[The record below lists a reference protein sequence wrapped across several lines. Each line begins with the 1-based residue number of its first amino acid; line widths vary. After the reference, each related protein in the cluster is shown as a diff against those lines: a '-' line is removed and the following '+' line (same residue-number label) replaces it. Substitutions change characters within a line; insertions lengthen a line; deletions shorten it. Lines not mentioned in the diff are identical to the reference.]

1 MTPPTPAPAARASR
15 RSLRLVGYAAVLAA
29 SVWPLR
35 AVPEARADLAT
46 IGGQTLDVEADM
58 LDVDI
63 NRGRAT
69 LEGNVHA
76 TLGELTVVCPKV
88 EMTYDEAPQ
97 VRWARG
103 TGGVEARVQ
112 GIVARAAVVEVD
124 VPKRK
129 VDLSGGVRL
138 TRGKGWVEADR
149 ATIDIATYRVSL
161 HDVKGSIPVKP
172 PPR

>member
-1 MTPPTPAPAARASR
+1 MDLSSERRRA
-15 RSLRLVGYAAVLAA
+15 LALQ
-29 SVWPLR
+29 PLR
-35 AVPEARADLAT
+35 FLVAVGFLSLASLVTQSVPEAQANLAT
-46 IGGQTLDVEADM
+46 IGGQSLDVKADE

-63 NRGRAT
+63 SKGRAT
-69 LEGNVHA
+69 LKGNVHA

-88 EMTYDEAPQ
+88 ELAYDEAPQ

-138 TRGKGWVEADR
+138 TRGKGWVEAER
-149 ATIDIATYRVSL
+149 ATIDIATNRVSL
-161 HDVKGSIPVKP
+161 HEVQGSIPVKP
-172 PPR
+172 PAR

>member
-1 MTPPTPAPAARASR
+1 MIAAGLST
-15 RSLRLVGYAAVLAA
+15 
-29 SVWPLR
+29 LR

-46 IGGQTLDVEADM
+46 IGGQTLDVKADM

-149 ATIDIATYRVSL
+149 ASIDIATYRVSL
-161 HDVKGSIPVKP
+161 HEVKGSIPVKP
-172 PPR
+172 PAR

>member
-1 MTPPTPAPAARASR
+1 MPVSQLSAMRAPRRA
-15 RSLRLVGYAAVLAA
+15 LRLLGCAAALVTTLFM
-29 SVWPLR
+29 LR
-35 AVPEARADLAT
+35 SVPEARADLAA
-46 IGGQTLDVEADM
+46 IGGQTLDVKADM

-129 VDLSGGVRL
+129 VELSGGVRL
-138 TRGKGWVEADR
+138 TRGKGWVEAAR
-149 ATIDIATYRVSL
+149 ATIDIGTYRVSL
-161 HDVKGSIPVKP
+161 HEVKGSIPVQP

>member
-1 MTPPTPAPAARASR
+1 STPGGGLYKHARRLGIAGVLLMALGGFVWTGHVPDARAN
-15 RSLRLVGYAAVLAA
+15 
-29 SVWPLR
+29 
-35 AVPEARADLAT
+35 LAT
-46 IGGQTLDVEADM
+46 IGGQTLDVKADT

-63 NRGRAT
+63 HRGRAT

-76 TLGELTVVCPKV
+76 KLGELTVVCPKV

-97 VRWARG
+97 VRWAKG

-112 GIVARAAVVEVD
+112 GIVARAQVVEVD

-138 TRGKGWVEADR
+138 TRGQGWVEAER
-149 ATIDIATYRVSL
+149 ASIDISTYRVTL
-161 HDVKGSIPVKP
+161 HEVQGSIPVKP
-172 PPR
+172 PAR

>member
-1 MTPPTPAPAARASR
+1 MKRSTLRHTLPTLGIAGLGVVS
-15 RSLRLVGYAAVLAA
+15 VLAL
-29 SVWPLR
+29 SP
-35 AVPEARADLAT
+35 VPEAHADLAT
-46 IGGQTLDVEADM
+46 ISGQTLDVKANT

-69 LEGNVHA
+69 LEGDVHA

-88 EMTYDEAPQ
+88 ELAYDEAPQ
-97 VRWARG
+97 VKWARG

-124 VPKRK
+124 VVKRK

-138 TRGKGWVEADR
+138 TRGQGWVEAER
-149 ATIDIATYRVSL
+149 ASIDISTYRVSL
-161 HDVKGSIPVKP
+161 HEVKGSIPVKP

>member
-1 MTPPTPAPAARASR
+1 MSARIVQ
-15 RSLRLVGYAAVLAA
+15 RSLRSLGLSGVVVCALLASQPVG
-29 SVWPLR
+29 
-35 AVPEARADLAT
+35 EAHADLAT
-46 IGGQTLDVEADM
+46 IGGQTLDVKADT

-63 NRGRAT
+63 NKGRAT

-88 EMTYDEAPQ
+88 EMAYDAAPQ

-124 VPKRK
+124 VPEQK

-138 TRGKGWVEADR
+138 TRGKGWVEAER
-149 ATIDIATYRVSL
+149 ASIDIKTYRVSL
-161 HDVKGSIPVKP
+161 HRVKGSIPVKP

>member
-1 MTPPTPAPAARASR
+1 MIPLRPRHLT
-15 RSLRLVGYAAVLAA
+15 RSLGLGGLFALALA
-29 SVWPLR
+29 STSG
-35 AVPEARADLAT
+35 VPDARADLAT
-46 IGGQTLDVEADM
+46 IGGQTLDVKADT
-58 LDVDI
+58 LNVDI

-103 TGGVEARVQ
+103 TGGVEASVQ

-124 VPKRK
+124 VAKRK
-129 VDLSGGVRL
+129 VDLTGGVRL
-138 TRGKGWVEADR
+138 TRGKGWVEADS
-149 ATIDIATYRVSL
+149 ASIDIATYRVTL
-161 HDVKGSIPVKP
+161 HAVKGSIPVKP
-172 PPR
+172 PAR

>member
-1 MTPPTPAPAARASR
+1 MPRLSPSRFDLR
-15 RSLRLVGYAAVLAA
+15 RSAKLLGVAAIVTSSILGATH
-29 SVWPLR
+29 
-35 AVPEARADLAT
+35 VPEARADLAT
-46 IGGQTLDVEADM
+46 IGGQTLDIKADT

-63 NRGRAT
+63 NKGRAT

-124 VPKRK
+124 VAKQK

-138 TRGKGWVEADR
+138 TRGKGWVEAER
-149 ATIDIATYRVSL
+149 ASIDIPTYRVTL
-161 HDVKGSIPVKP
+161 HEVTGSIPVKP

>member
-1 MTPPTPAPAARASR
+1 MKRSTLRHTLPTLGIAGLGVVS
-15 RSLRLVGYAAVLAA
+15 VLAL
-29 SVWPLR
+29 SP
-35 AVPEARADLAT
+35 VPEAHADLAT
-46 IGGQTLDVEADM
+46 ISGQTLDVKANT

-69 LEGNVHA
+69 LEGDVHA

-88 EMTYDEAPQ
+88 ELAYDEAPQ
-97 VRWARG
+97 VKWARG

-124 VPKRK
+124 VVKRK

-138 TRGKGWVEADR
+138 TRGQGWVEAER
-149 ATIDIATYRVSL
+149 ASIDISTYRVSL
-161 HDVKGSIPVKP
+161 HEVKGSIPVKP
-172 PPR
+172 LPR

>member
-1 MTPPTPAPAARASR
+1 MNEFTLKQR
-15 RSLRLVGYAAVLAA
+15 LRPVAIVAAVSLGLLG
-29 SVWPLR
+29 VDR
-35 AVPEARADLAT
+35 TPEAKANLAT
-46 IGGQTLDVEADM
+46 IGGQTLDVKADT

-63 NRGRAT
+63 NKGRAT
-69 LEGNVHA
+69 LQGDVHA

-88 EMTYDEAPQ
+88 EMAYDEAPQ

-129 VDLSGGVRL
+129 VELSGGVRL
-138 TRGKGWVEADR
+138 TRGKGWVEAER

-161 HDVKGSIPVKP
+161 HEVKGSIPVKP